1 MVTFIK
7 KGAKAHSLP
16 ISKGVY
22 LAPILM
28 NNLPTQP
35 VSNAIRELQ
44 NAKTLIQEIT
54 ASLEAQRAILKQQGM
69 NLPPLV
75 TTTLGAI
82 QTDFSSLESQLVEEQ
97 TELAQLR
104 ALAEMSAQLT
114 TTLDVTQVL
123 EQTMDIVI
131 ALTRAERGYIILVNA
146 EGDLEF
152 RVIRE
157 DTLNPMQRYTNS
169 GTTPQVSSSILR
181 HVMEKRQ
188 ALLADNAFQD
198 ERLSGNQSIANFS
211 LRSVL
216 CAPLIYKDSFIGVVY
231 VDNRLQSGIFT
242 EREKNTLTA
251 FANTA
256 AVAIANAT
264 LYADIQRLLNQIT
277 QVKVLMDN
285 VFSSI
290 ASGVIATDANDTI
303 QTFNRAAETI
313 LSKTAAVAVGQS
325 LASILPK
332 ISDRLGEYLDSVQM
346 KGEAQTLEGEI
357 MRPDKRIAI
366 TMKLTPL
373 KDSQARTQGVAVVL
387 DDVTSQVE
395 DNQQL
400 RIIQNYLPPELV
412 KNIHTISRLALGG
425 ERREVTCI
433 FVEVRPVTSF
443 KDLHPKQVMEILND
457 YLSVATRCIHQTSG
471 VIDKYMGNEVM
482 ALYNTQLNPQQNHSL
497 LAVEAALM
505 MRDHFLELYARLG
518 IAPDP
523 HYYRIGMHTG
533 VCTLGNVGSLTRRD
547 FTAIGDTINLSKRL
561 EENAKSGQIFIS
573 GETRDHLEACQ
584 PAETPLPYRFITHEP
599 IQVKGR
605 TQKTLIYEVFRK

>member
-1 MVTFIK
+1 MDN
-7 KGAKAHSLP
+7 
-16 ISKGVY
+16 
-22 LAPILM
+22 APS
-28 NNLPTQP
+28 PSA
-35 VSNAIRELQ
+35 SNVIRELQ
-44 NAKTLIQEIT
+44 TARTLITEIT

-75 TTTLGAI
+75 TTTLTAVQNDLNQI
-82 QTDFSSLESQLVEEQ
+82 EQLLVEEQ

-104 ALAEMSAQLT
+104 ALADMSAQLT
-114 TTLDVTQVL
+114 TTLDINSVL

-131 ALTRAERGYIILVNA
+131 ALTRADRGYIILMSE
-146 EGDLEF
+146 EGDFEF
-152 RVIRE
+152 RVVRE
-157 DTLNPMQRYTNS
+157 DSLNSMQRYTEA
-169 GTTPQVSSSILR
+169 GTTPQVSSSVLR
-181 HVMEKRQ
+181 HVMESKA

-198 ERLSGNQSIANFS
+198 ERLQGNLSIANFS

-216 CAPLIYKDSFIGVVY
+216 CVPLLYKGNFIGVVY
-231 VDNRLQSGIFT
+231 VDNRLQAGIFT

-256 AVAIANAT
+256 AVAIANAM
-264 LYADIQRLLNQIT
+264 LYADIQRLLYQIT
-277 QVKVLMDN
+277 QFKVLMDN

-290 ASGVIATDANDTI
+290 ASGVIATDANDMI
-303 QTFNRAAETI
+303 QTFNRAASTI
-313 LSKTAAVAVGQS
+313 LDRTSEAAVGKS
-325 LASILPK
+325 LAVILPK
-332 ISDRLGEYLDSVQM
+332 ISDRLGEYLDAVQSQ
-346 KGEAQTLEGEI
+346 GEVHIIDGELI
-357 MRPDKRIAI
+357 HSSGRIAI

-373 KDSQARTQGVAVVL
+373 KDSEARTQGVAVVL

-412 KNIHTISRLALGG
+412 KNIHTISKLALGG
-425 ERREVTCI
+425 ERREVTCMFI
-433 FVEVRPVTSF
+433 EVRPVSSF
-443 KDLHPKQVMEILND
+443 KDVGPKEVMDILNT
-457 YLSVATRCIHQTSG
+457 YLSVATRCINQTSG

-482 ALYNTQLNPQQNHSL
+482 ALYNTQLNPQDNHAM
-497 LAVEAALM
+497 LALEAAML
-505 MRDHFLELYARLG
+505 MRDRFLALYKELG

-561 EENAKSGQIFIS
+561 EENATSGQIFIS
-573 GETRDHLEACQ
+573 GETRTHLESTL
-584 PAETPLPYRFITHEP
+584 PAGANMPYRFMEHDP

-605 TQKTLIYEVFRK
+605 TQKTLIYEVFRL

>member
-1 MVTFIK
+1 MDN
-7 KGAKAHSLP
+7 ASSPSA
-16 ISKGVY
+16 
-22 LAPILM
+22 
-28 NNLPTQP
+28 
-35 VSNAIRELQ
+35 SNVIRELQ
-44 NAKTLIQEIT
+44 TARTLINEIT

-75 TTTLGAI
+75 TTTLTAV
-82 QTDFSSLESQLVEEQ
+82 QTDLSQIEHLLVEEQ

-114 TTLDVTQVL
+114 TTLDINNVL

-131 ALTRAERGYIILVNA
+131 ALTRAERGYVILVNQDN
-146 EGDLEF
+146 ELEF
-152 RVIRE
+152 RVLRE
-157 DTLNPMQRYTNS
+157 DSLNPMQRYAES
-169 GTTPQVSSSILR
+169 GTTPQVSRSVLN
-181 HVMEKRQ
+181 HVFTTRT

-198 ERLSGNQSIANFS
+198 ERLQGNVSIANFS

-216 CAPLIYKDSFIGVVY
+216 CVPLLYKGDLIGVVY
-231 VDNRLQSGIFT
+231 VDNRLQAGIFT

-256 AVAIANAT
+256 AVAIANAV
-264 LYADIQRLLNQIT
+264 LYADIQNLLDQIT

-303 QTFNRAAETI
+303 QTFNRAAENI
-313 LSKTAAVAVGQS
+313 LSRAVDSAVGKP
-325 LASILPK
+325 LNSILPK
-332 ISDRLGEYLDSVQM
+332 ISDRLGEYLDNVQL
-346 KGEAQTLEGEI
+346 GESHIIDGELI
-357 MRPDKRIAI
+357 RPQGRIAI

-373 KDSQARTQGVAVVL
+373 KDSEAKTQGVAVVL

-412 KNIHTISRLALGG
+412 KNIHTISKLALGG
-425 ERREVTCI
+425 ERREVTCV
-433 FVEVRPVTSF
+433 FVEVRPVKSF
-443 KDLHPKQVMEILND
+443 TDVPPKEVMDILNT
-457 YLSVATRCIHQTSG
+457 YLSVATRCINQTSG

-482 ALYNTQLNPQQNHSL
+482 ALYNTQLNPQDNHAM
-497 LAVEAALM
+497 LAIEAALL
-505 MRDHFLELYARLG
+505 MRDQFVELYRELG
-518 IAPDP
+518 INPDP

-573 GETRDHLEACQ
+573 GETRQHLESAL
-584 PAETPLPYRFITHEP
+584 PAGAALPYRFVEHEP

-605 TQKTLIYEVFRK
+605 TQKTLIYEVFRI

>member
-1 MVTFIK
+1 
-7 KGAKAHSLP
+7 
-16 ISKGVY
+16 
-22 LAPILM
+22 M
-28 NNLPTQP
+28 NNAPASSA
-35 VSNAIRELQ
+35 SNVIRELQ
-44 NAKTLIQEIT
+44 TARTLITEIT

-75 TTTLGAI
+75 TTTLTAVQNDLNQI
-82 QTDFSSLESQLVEEQ
+82 EQLLMEEQ

-114 TTLDVTQVL
+114 TSLDINSVL

-131 ALTRAERGYIILVNA
+131 ALTRADRGYIILVNP

-152 RVIRE
+152 RVVRE
-157 DTLNPMQRYTNS
+157 DSLNSMQRYTEA
-169 GTTPQVSSSILR
+169 GTTPQVSSSVLR
-181 HVMEKRQ
+181 HVMESR
-188 ALLADNAFQD
+188 APLLADNAFQD
-198 ERLSGNQSIANFS
+198 ERLQGNVSIANFS

-216 CAPLIYKDSFIGVVY
+216 CVPLLYKGNFIGVVY
-231 VDNRLQSGIFT
+231 VDNRLQAGIFT

-256 AVAIANAT
+256 AVAISNAM
-264 LYADIQRLLNQIT
+264 LYADIQRLLYQIT
-277 QVKVLMDN
+277 QFKVLMDN

-303 QTFNRAAETI
+303 QTFNRAASTI
-313 LSKTAAVAVGQS
+313 LNRTADAAVGKALNMV
-325 LASILPK
+325 LPK
-332 ISDRLGEYLDSVQM
+332 ISDRLGDYLDSVQSQ
-346 KGEAQTLEGEI
+346 GEVHIIDGEL
-357 MRPDKRIAI
+357 MHPTGRIAI

-373 KDSQARTQGVAVVL
+373 KDSEARTQGVAVVL

-412 KNIHTISRLALGG
+412 KNIHTISKLALGG
-425 ERREVTCI
+425 ERREVTCMFI
-433 FVEVRPVTSF
+433 EVRPVSSF
-443 KDLHPKQVMEILND
+443 KDVAPKEVMEILNT
-457 YLSVATRCIHQTSG
+457 YLSVATRCINQTSG

-482 ALYNTQLNPQQNHSL
+482 ALYNTQLNPQDNHAM
-497 LAVEAALM
+497 LAVEAALL
-505 MRDHFLELYARLG
+505 MRERFLELYRELG
-518 IAPDP
+518 INPEP

-561 EENAKSGQIFIS
+561 EENAKSGQIFVS
-573 GETRDHLEACQ
+573 GETRSHLES
-584 PAETPLPYRFITHEP
+584 TLVSGSDVPYRFVEHEP